1 MIRIISP
8 GKTKD
13 PCIGRLEEKLISRI
27 SRFHRIELIYP
38 PVRAKGNPLKI
49 MQEEARVMRRHLR
62 GMVVVLDV
70 GGRAMDTREFSRWL
84 ERNLHRPLSFV
95 IGGPWGVS
103 EDLKREADFLLSLSP
118 MTFSHEM
125 VRVMLLEQIYRAF
138 FPTFNK

>member
-13 PCIGRLEEKLISRI
+13 PCIGRLEEELISRI

-70 GGRAMDTREFSRWL
+70 GGRTMDTREFSRWL
-84 ERNLHRPLSFV
+84 ERNIHRSLSFV

-103 EDLKREADFLLSLSP
+103 DDLKREADFLLSLSP